1 MSITVPYRHKS
12 EIEQMSFDLL
22 RRYEAWTGKKLAPPI
37 NIDGII
43 EGYLKLDLQFVDLKE
58 LLSIP
63 DVLGAT
69 WFDDNVIR
77 IESSLE
83 QKEGRLSFTMAH
95 EVGHWWMHR
104 PIYEMNKV
112 SLGLPMFSYEEHKKP
127 TPAVV
132 CRTGKKKDPAE
143 WQADQFAA
151 MLLMPKSM
159 MRVAVASIQA
169 QGPLPIEDFEKF
181 DANAAENQNLRAA
194 ARQLINTGFS
204 NVSVD
209 AMCYRLIDLKLVTDS
224 KPKQGLLY

>member
-1 MSITVPYRHKS
+1 MSITVPYRQKS
-12 EIEQMSFDLL
+12 EVEEMAFDLL
-22 RRYEAWTGKKLAPPI
+22 RRYEAWKGKKLSPPI
-37 NIDGII
+37 YIDEII
-43 EGYLKLDLQFVDLKE
+43 EGYLRIDLQFVDLKE

-69 WFDDNVIR
+69 WFDDTVIR

-83 QKEGRLSFTMAH
+83 RKEGRLSFTMAH

-112 SLGLPMFSYEEHKKP
+112 SMGLPMFAYEEHIKP

-132 CRTGKKKDPAE
+132 CRSGKKKDPAE

-151 MLLMPKSM
+151 MLLMPRSM
-159 MRVAVASIQA
+159 MRAAVASIQEH
-169 QGPLPIEDFEKF
+169 GPLPIEDLEKY
-181 DANAAENQNLRAA
+181 AAKAAENQNLRAA

-204 NVSVD
+204 NVSID
-209 AMCYRLIDLKLVTDS
+209 AMCYRLVDLNLVTDS
-224 KPKQGLLY
+224 KPQQGLLY